1 VFHVASLS
9 SGHFFRQVHP
19 VVHVE
24 VPRPEL
30 LPPSSNI
37 PASFVHAYATV
48 PRAHCLHGPVVFFV
62 PGVLYSFF
70 CKRAKKMKFKKFS
83 RTFSKELLRGHIFAS
98 GGENCA
104 NFSFASP
111 FPTYAQT
118 FTK

>member
-1 VFHVASLS
+1 MHTQQFRERTACTAQLCFLSLVFCT
-9 SGHFFRQVHP
+9 F
-19 VVHVE
+19 
-24 VPRPEL
+24 
-30 LPPSSNI
+30 
-37 PASFVHAYATV
+37 
-48 PRAHCLHGPVVFFV
+48 
-62 PGVLYSFF
+62 FF

-98 GGENCA
+98 DGENCA